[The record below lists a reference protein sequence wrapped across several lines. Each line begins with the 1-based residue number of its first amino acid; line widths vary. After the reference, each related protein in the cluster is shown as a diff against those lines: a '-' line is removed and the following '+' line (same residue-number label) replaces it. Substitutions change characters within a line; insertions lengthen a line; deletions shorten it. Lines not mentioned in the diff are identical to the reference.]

1 MDAGRDPNRSQTA
14 TNPEQRAFE
23 GDLEAATNADRPAQ
37 ADFGE
42 GAADGATGQA
52 SAGKGPRRDGWGLD
66 PNIGRGEADIHSVE
80 GDLGAGTPPN
90 VDVRK
95 LGQGDRP
102 QEDWGDPA
110 DEGAAYSANHTR
122 RAVRTEAERGR
133 SQGSKTRTANKDI
146 VSRRS

>member
-1 MDAGRDPNRSQTA
+1 MDAGRDPNRTQAA

-23 GDLEAATNADRPAQ
+23 GDLKAATNADRPTQ

-42 GAADGATGQA
+42 AGANPAALPT
-52 SAGKGPRRDGWGLD
+52 GKGTRRDGWGLD
-66 PNIGRGEADIHSVE
+66 PNVGRGEADIHSVE